1 MAYRQGVVELA
12 VKEAERISGISTS
25 TIRKMFEI
33 VEIARK
39 KGLDVINLAIGEPDF
54 DTHPLIVERA
64 FKAMKDGFTH
74 YTSNFGL
81 EELREEIAKRY
92 RQRGADIGPENIM
105 VTTGAC
111 EALINASLAFIERGS
126 KVVIPS
132 PSFLGYFTYVSMCEA
147 KVETL
152 KTHGNGFIVDPD
164 ALNEVMDK
172 NVSVVFL
179 NYPNNPAGV
188 VMSQKELEAV
198 AEVAMDYNAIV
209 ISDEVYDSIYYDK
222 TPGTLAGFDNVVTV
236 NAFSKSLAMTGWRI
250 GYAISNE
257 EMLEKMLRIHQL
269 NGVCAPAFAQKAV
282 ADVMANGKDKEI
294 TKAMV
299 DEFRRRRDFVYGRLV
314 EMGFDV
320 VKPEGAFY
328 VFPKFDG
335 DSSEFVERLV
345 LEKGVSVTPGP
356 PFGDGNQGYFRISYA
371 TSMDRLKEAMDRIE
385 EFLAKQKG

>member
-1 MAYRQGVVELA
+1 VAYRQGVVELA